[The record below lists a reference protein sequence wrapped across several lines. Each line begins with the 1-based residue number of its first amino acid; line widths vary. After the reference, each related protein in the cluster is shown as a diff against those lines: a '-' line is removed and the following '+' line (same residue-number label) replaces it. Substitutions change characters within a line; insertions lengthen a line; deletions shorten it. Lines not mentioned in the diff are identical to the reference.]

1 MYLCNVKR
9 DINGIYYIIKKPEK
23 IMKKLVIALALFAGV
38 STSFANGTLPAS
50 PKKVE
55 VKALEGLKFKLTI
68 PELAE
73 KASVSIKNA
82 AGEVIYREYIGETP
96 TFVKVYSLAGF
107 PDGDYTF
114 EVKVDKSVISKEVKI
129 NTTVNRVASVN

>member
-1 MYLCNVKR
+1 VMLK
-9 DINGIYYIIKKPEK
+9 DTYYIIRKPEK

-38 STSFANGTLPAS
+38 STSFANGTLPAT

-82 AGEVIYREYIGETP
+82 NGEVIYREYINEAP
-96 TFVKVYSLAGF
+96 AFVKVYSLAGF

-114 EVKVDKSVISKEVKI
+114 EVKMDKNVVSKEVKI